1 MLVARPLL
9 LLLVCL
15 GWACG
20 AFVPQRPFVTPQRLL
35 PRSPTALRAS
45 QRQLEQLENQAAY
58 DSAIESAR
66 EDDKVVVIKFH
77 ASWCRAC
84 KAMSPK
90 YQRVAEVHTRA
101 RGAHIQ
107 TRARARTC
115 SGLSRPSSMSRSQLY
130 RAIKIIMLKQDEA
143 DRLGVL
149 VVAQDELGRAQ
160 SLRNQVEQRR
170 QLRPQAPQLP
180 HQCQT

>member
-101 RGAHIQ
+101 RGGGGGQ
-107 TRARARTC
+107 RAYRKAR
-115 SGLSRPSSMSRSQLY
+115 LS
-130 RAIKIIMLKQDEA
+130 ET
-143 DRLGVL
+143 
-149 VVAQDELGRAQ
+149 
-160 SLRNQVEQRR
+160 
-170 QLRPQAPQLP
+170 LRPPVNCTLFQWN
-180 HQCQT
+180 CR

>member
-101 RGAHIQ
+101 RGGGGG
-107 TRARARTC
+107 TSLEGPGR
-115 SGLSRPSSMSRSQLY
+115 GGGGGGGGGSQ
-130 RAIKIIMLKQDEA
+130 A
-143 DRLGVL
+143 
-149 VVAQDELGRAQ
+149 
-160 SLRNQVEQRR
+160 
-170 QLRPQAPQLP
+170 
-180 HQCQT
+180 